1 MGENRVTS
9 ETSAFRRAAVS
20 AALLLIPF
28 CCTVEA
34 AADAPHP
41 NILFI
46 FIDDLGYGDL
56 SCTGNRDVETPHI
69 DRLAAQ
75 GVRFTQFYV
84 ASPICSPSRVGITT
98 GQYPARHLIHSY
110 IAGSRQNRARGMRN
124 WLDPKA
130 PCIARAFQQAGY
142 ATGHFGKWHMGGGR
156 DVGDAPLPK
165 VYGFDESL
173 VSFEGL
179 GDRILPPGG
188 LGDQSAKL
196 GRGKIRRVPKYR
208 QTQIYVDRTIDF
220 IKRRGKKP
228 FYVHLW
234 LNDVH
239 DPHQPDPKS
248 LANFARFAKTP
259 ALQKFYAV
267 LVKMDRQ
274 IGRLLRFLDDERLA
288 ESTLVV
294 LTSDNGPTAW
304 PRYYRQRIEPPG
316 STGGLR
322 GRKWSLYEG
331 GIRMPLIVRWKGK
344 IPAGRV
350 NKTSVIAA
358 VDFFP
363 TFCKIAGVTP
373 PKAAF
378 DGEDMS
384 AAFLGGTPKRTKP
397 IFWEYG
403 RDATYLRPGKKSDQ
417 SPSCAVREGNWKLLA
432 NADGSRVE
440 LYDLATDPHESRNL
454 AMKRPAVSK
463 RLTAKLLGWRKSL
476 PVLRTRK
483 SNN

>member
-1 MGENRVTS
+1 MDATRFIREL
-9 ETSAFRRAAVS
+9 SAFRSSVVAAPI
-20 AALLLIPF
+20 LLLSL
-28 CCTVEA
+28 CCTPTP
-34 AADAPHP
+34 AADAPRP
-41 NILFI
+41 NLLFI
-46 FIDDLGYGDL
+46 FIDDMGYGDL
-56 SCTGNRDVETPHI
+56 SCTGNRDVKTPHI
-69 DRLAAQ
+69 DRLASQ

-98 GQYPARHLIHSY
+98 GQYPARQLIHSFL
-110 IAGSRQNRARGMRN
+110 AGSKRNRARGMRN

-130 PCIARAFQQAGY
+130 PCIARAFQKAGY

-156 DVGDAPLPK
+156 DVGDAPLPRE
-165 VYGFDESL
+165 YGFDESL

-179 GDRILPPGG
+179 GDRLLPPGN

-196 GRGKIRRVPKYR
+196 GRGRIRRVPKHR

-239 DPHQPDPKS
+239 DPHIPDPKS
-248 LANFARFAKTP
+248 LATFGRFAKTP
-259 ALQKFYAV
+259 ALQKLYAV
-267 LVKMDRQ
+267 LVEMDRH

-304 PRYYRQRIEPPG
+304 PRYYRQGIDPPG
-316 STGGLR
+316 STGGFR

-350 NKTSVIAA
+350 NETSVIAA

-363 TFCKIAGVTP
+363 TFCKLADVTA

-417 SPSCAVREGNWKLLA
+417 SPNCAIREGNWKLLA
-432 NADGSRVE
+432 NSDGSRVE
-440 LYDLATDPHESRNL
+440 LYDLATDPRESRNL
-454 AMKRPAVSK
+454 AVTRPAVAK
-463 RLTAKLLGWRKSL
+463 RLKAKLLRWRKSL
-476 PVLRTRK
+476 PVLRTQ
-483 SNN
+483 